1 MNIFINQ
8 NRIDDVIETHRM
20 YNIQIVAGE
29 RKLLDIASKLKIS
42 NDEFDKEYDKNG
54 QYKNWLRNWGF

>member
-20 YNIQIVAGE
+20 YNIQIIAGE
-29 RKLLDIASKLKIS
+29 RKLSDIASKLRYQMMSLTKNIVKMVSIKIGL
-42 NDEFDKEYDKNG
+42 EI
-54 QYKNWLRNWGF
+54 